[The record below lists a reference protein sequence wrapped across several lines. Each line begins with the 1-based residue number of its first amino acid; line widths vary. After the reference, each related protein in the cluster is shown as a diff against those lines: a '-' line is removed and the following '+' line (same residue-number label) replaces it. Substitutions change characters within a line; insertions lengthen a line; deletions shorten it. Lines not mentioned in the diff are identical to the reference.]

1 MLAPVD
7 ADGYKCCNE
16 VNLPKKV
23 PAGGSVCVSDEV
35 LAPGAIQ
42 SK

>member
-1 MLAPVD
+1 MLASVD
-7 ADGYKCCNE
+7 ADDYKCCNE

-23 PAGGSVCVSDEV
+23 LAGGSVCVSDEV
-35 LAPGAIQ
+35 LAPKAAQ